1 MNNREEMLGL
11 LMAWENLPIIISD
24 LLAQPQ
30 KIGILMDI
38 AINSSHPKS
47 WRAAWMANK
56 IHDIKPDLIR
66 PYLEK
71 MIIRLKK
78 ETCNSKKREFLRLI
92 SLHDLPKK
100 YHSFLMDYCLNCLI
114 SSAEPVS
121 VRVHSMQ
128 VLYHISESEPGFR
141 PELLA
146 VIEHETELH
155 STAGIR
161 SRAKRLSS
169 MLMKSIKSGQC

>member
-1 MNNREEMLGL
+1 MNNREEMLSL
-11 LMAWENLPIIISD
+11 LIAWENLPLIISD
-24 LLAQPQ
+24 LLAQPK
-30 KIGILMDI
+30 KIEILMDI
-38 AINSSHPKS
+38 AINSRHPKS

-56 IHDIKPDLIR
+56 IHDINPVLIV
-66 PYLEK
+66 PYIEK

-92 SLHDLPKK
+92 SLHDFPKI
-100 YHSFLMDYCLNCLI
+100 YHSFLMEYCLNCFM
-114 SSAEPVS
+114 SASEPVA

-128 VLYHISESEPGFR
+128 VLYYISESEPDFR

-161 SRAKRLSS
+161 SRAKRLSQ
-169 MLMKSIKSGQC
+169 MLMKSMNTEQC

>member
-1 MNNREEMLGL
+1 MNNREEMLSL
-11 LMAWENLPIIISD
+11 LIAWENLPLLISD
-24 LLAQPQ
+24 LLAEPQ
-30 KIGILMDI
+30 KIEILMDI

-56 IHDIKPDLIR
+56 IHEVNPSLIV
-66 PYLEK
+66 PYVEK

-78 ETCNSKKREFLRLI
+78 ETCNSKKREFLKLI
-92 SLHDLPKK
+92 SQHDFSGK
-100 YHSFLMDYCLNCLI
+100 YNSFLMDYCLNCFM
-114 SSAEPVS
+114 SASEPVAA
-121 VRVHSMQ
+121 RVHSMQ
-128 VLYHISESEPGFR
+128 VLYHISESEPEFK

-161 SRAKRLSS
+161 SRAKRLAK
-169 MLMKSIKSGQC
+169 MLMNSMKDK

>member
-1 MNNREEMLGL
+1 MNNREEMLSL
-11 LMAWENLPIIISD
+11 LIAWENLPLIISD
-24 LLAQPQ
+24 LLAVPN
-30 KIGILMDI
+30 KIEILMDI

-56 IHDIKPDLIR
+56 IHDIKPDLIV

-71 MIIRLKK
+71 MIIQLKK
-78 ETCNSKKREFLRLI
+78 ETSTSKKREFLKLI
-92 SLHDLPKK
+92 SLHSLPKK
-100 YHSFLMDYCLNCLI
+100 HHSFLMEYCLNCFM
-114 SSAEPVS
+114 SAAVPVA

-128 VLYHISESEPGFR
+128 VLYHISESEPDFR

-161 SRAKRLSS
+161 SRAKRLAK
-169 MLMKSIKSGQC
+169 MLIKDMKNQQS

>member
-1 MNNREEMLGL
+1 MNNREEMLSL
-11 LMAWENLPIIISD
+11 LIAWENLPLLISD
-24 LLAQPQ
+24 LLAEPQ
-30 KIGILMDI
+30 KIEILMDI

-56 IHDIKPDLIR
+56 IHEVNPSLIV
-66 PYLEK
+66 PYVEK

-78 ETCNSKKREFLRLI
+78 ETCNSKKREFLKLI
-92 SLHDLPKK
+92 SQHDFPGK
-100 YHSFLMDYCLNCLI
+100 YNSFLMDYCLNCFM
-114 SSAEPVS
+114 SASEPVA

-128 VLYHISESEPGFR
+128 VLYHISESEPEFK

-161 SRAKRLSS
+161 SRAKRLAK
-169 MLMKSIKSGQC
+169 MLMNSMKDK